1 MIEQQL
7 WRIETELKR
16 LSGNDLESLLG
27 DHNNKIDS
35 IIEKA
40 LSDLDELKPNEIKQS
55 ASRNQEQAST
65 DACLSRNMNLAR
77 EQAHLASLAST
88 HYLNSARDQAAA
100 MQGFG
105 AARGTYGFALAN
117 SPSTNFLGF

>member
-16 LSGNDLESLLG
+16 LSGNNLESLLG

-40 LSDLDELKPNEIKQS
+40 MSDLDELKPNEIKQS
-55 ASRNQEQAST
+55 VSRNQEQAST

-77 EQAHLASLAST
+77 EQAYLASFAST
-88 HYLNSARDQAAA
+88 RNMNLARDQAAG